1 MVDVCADSVLLIDDN
16 DIDLFINK
24 KIIEFNNFSNK
35 LISLSSSKEALDYLQ
50 TVDKG
55 ALPQI
60 IFLDLNMP
68 LSDGFQVLSEFSK
81 LADHIRTGV
90 SIVILTSSNNPNDK
104 DKVEKN
110 ANVLYFLSK
119 PLNEEKLQIIR
130 NKIKE
135 TARV

>member
-68 LSDGFQVLSEFSK
+68 LSDGFQFLSEFSK

>member
-1 MVDVCADSVLLIDDN
+1 MVDVCADSVLLVDDN

-24 KIIEFNNFSNK
+24 KIIEFNNFTNK
-35 LISLSSSKEALDYLQ
+35 LVSLSSGKDALNYLQ
-50 TVDKG
+50 NVDKE

-68 LSDGFQVLSEFSK
+68 LSDGFQFLSEFSK
-81 LADHIRTGV
+81 LGKSIRSGM
-90 SIVILTSSNNPNDK
+90 SIVVLTSSNNPNDK

-110 ANVLYFLSK
+110 SDVLYFLSK

-130 NKIKE
+130 DRIKH
-135 TARV
+135 TA